1 MCFIPND
8 KMALTH
14 SITQKLQSLVQ
25 RQQCFSNQQ
34 NLKDLSKDDYA
45 QYMNI
50 RTACFHLIRIPHKH
64 FHTGPDTFAAAI
76 NILDVFLWK
85 VKVTVRHI
93 SIVSVACYYIAL
105 KILEN
110 GENHPSAKEL
120 SSRYEWT
127 ANDLCRMELNILQK
141 LGWYAPTVS
150 YGDFLS
156 IFAEVY
162 GININHLHCD
172 EVTVLAQ
179 KCLSLQPTVL
189 MQPAVLALSLLHH
202 IKSEMRTSPLR
213 PQVVVHCNIQETQL
227 RFCQENV
234 VSVAALSQI
243 SATRFQ
249 LKMHKRKYDK
259 PSEIGTTCL
268 STIIEE
274 PSA

>member
-1 MCFIPND
+1 
-8 KMALTH
+8 MALTQ

-34 NLKDLSKDDYA
+34 NLKDLSKDDYS

-50 RTACFHLIRIPHKH
+50 RTACFHFIRIPHKH

-105 KILEN
+105 KMMEN
-110 GENHPSAKEL
+110 IENHPSAREL

-127 ANDLCRMELNILQK
+127 AKDLCRMELNILEK

-150 YGDFLS
+150 YGDFLTV
-156 IFAEVY
+156 FAEVY
-162 GININHLHCD
+162 GINKNSLHCE
-172 EVTVLAQ
+172 EVTLLAQ
-179 KCLSLQPTVL
+179 KCLSQQPTVL
-189 MQPAVLALSLLHH
+189 VQPAVLALALIHH
-202 IKSEMRTSPLR
+202 VKSETRTSPLG
-213 PQVVVHCNIQETQL
+213 PQVIVHCNIQELQL
-227 RFCQENV
+227 KFCQENV
-234 VSVAALSQI
+234 VSVAAQSHI
-243 SATRFQ
+243 SATRLQ

-259 PSEIGTTCL
+259 PSELGTTCL